1 MIVRKIESKLS
12 RQKKRVAAYA
22 RVSTE
27 AEEQKESFNTQVA
40 YYTRIIQANPDWEYV
55 DVYADPGR
63 SGTSAEHRP
72 GFQRMVADAKA
83 GKIDIVLVKSI
94 SRFARNVA
102 DAQTYVH
109 ELKAANVEVRF
120 EREAISSFEPS
131 SDMVFSVL
139 AAVAQEE
146 SRSISENV
154 KWAYRKN
161 AEKGIRHIGSNRVL
175 GYDEIG
181 GVLMPNSEAW
191 IVKQIFN
198 DYACGLPMG
207 SLIERLTSKGVRR
220 LRSDK
225 PFTAS
230 SILSIL
236 KNETYTGDRMIQKK
250 APHNYLT
257 KQPDPT
263 LSYNSYFIKNSHE
276 PIISMELWECAQSRL
291 KAKTSDRLDGVY
303 KRSSAHFLYG
313 LVFCAKCGAPYKRRT
328 FTGASG
334 KYKVWNCSERQKG
347 KNGNGC
353 SNPMIREEELLKG
366 ISDSLGWEWNSEE
379 EFDAWAFEQ
388 LVSRVEI
395 DENCAIVL
403 KQAA

>member
-146 SRSISENV
+146 SRSISKNV

-175 GYDEIG
+175 GYDEID
-181 GVLMPNSEAW
+181 GVLKPNEDAW
-191 IVKQIFN
+191 IVKLVFEQ
-198 DYACGLPMG
+198 YAA
-207 SLIERLTSKGVRR
+207 GVPLKDIQRR
-220 LRSDK
+220 LENAGAKRMRSGKRFPMDAIY
-225 PFTAS
+225 PIIENVS
-230 SILSIL
+230 
-236 KNETYTGDRMIQKK
+236 YVGDRLIQKD

-257 KQPDPT
+257 KRPDET
-263 LSYNSYFIKNSHE
+263 VNYNSYYIKDDHEGIVGRCICDQAQKRLRQEKEMRKTGVNKRGNS
-276 PIISMELWECAQSRL
+276 Q
-291 KAKTSDRLDGVY
+291 
-303 KRSSAHFLYG
+303 FLYG
-313 LVFCAKCGAPYKRRT
+313 VVFCGACGKPYKRET
-328 FTGASG
+328 AY
-334 KYKVWNCSERQKG
+334 KKDQPVKVWKCYDRKHGAKCQ
-347 KNGNGC
+347 
-353 SNPMIREEELLKG
+353 NPNMTEEELLHA
-366 ISDSLGWEWNSEE
+366 ISDSLGFEWRGAD
-379 EFDAWAFEQ
+379 EFDVWAFEQ
-388 LVSRVEI
+388 LVSRVEVGDDGI
-395 DENCAIVL
+395 KVFR
-403 KQAA
+403 QAA